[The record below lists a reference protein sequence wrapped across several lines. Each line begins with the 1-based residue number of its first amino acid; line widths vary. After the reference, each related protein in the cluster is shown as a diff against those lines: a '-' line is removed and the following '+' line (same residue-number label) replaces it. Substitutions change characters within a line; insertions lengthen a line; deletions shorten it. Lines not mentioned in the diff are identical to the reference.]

1 MERIILENLEV
12 MRTKT
17 KQRKQITTLSRNTRG
32 NLPGTLS
39 RALAGL
45 LTMVAAGNSL
55 AVETRSPSEVPATSM
70 ATATADT
77 AAVTDRLIVKYKN
90 VPGAS
95 ASAMAAQRMSDTAVS
110 RLSRNAGAKLKH
122 MRRLATGAQLL
133 RLEKG
138 ANARDLGAI
147 MQRLR
152 QDPEIEYVEP
162 DLLLKPQTVPTDP
175 RYNEQWHY
183 FEPTAGLNLP
193 DAWDTTQGEGVVV
206 AVIDTG
212 YRPHPDLLDNLLPG
226 YDMISDSTI
235 AQDGDGRDG
244 DALDPGDWAP
254 AGACGEGEPESGSSW
269 HGTHVAGT
277 VAAATNNGAGIAGVA
292 YKAKVVPI
300 RVLGRCG
307 GYTSDIADA
316 MIWGA
321 GGAVAGVPANANP
334 AQVLNL
340 SLGGGGSCGN
350 TTQNAINTARSLG
363 ATVVVAAGNS
373 NTNASN
379 ANPANCDGVVTVAS
393 VDRSGGRAWYSNYG
407 DVVDVAAPGG
417 DTSVSSNGV
426 LSTLNSGS
434 QGPESDNYAFYQG
447 TSMATPHVAGAA
459 ALLYSLDPAIT
470 PDEVESVLA
479 STARSFP
486 ATCNQCGTG
495 IVDASAA
502 VAAVNGGGTDPL
514 PGDDAL
520 YNGVAV
526 DNLQAVQG
534 TELQFTMEVPAG
546 ASDLQFETY
555 GGSGD
560 ADLYVRFGSAPTTQA
575 YDCRPYRTGNSET
588 CTFATPQAG
597 TYHVMLRAYNSF
609 SGVSLVGSFQE
620 NSGSG
625 ASSVVESDLSG
636 AAGSWQ
642 HFPLEVAAGSS
653 TLDVQMSGGSGDAD
667 LYVNFGSQPTTQDY
681 VCRPYRNGNSE
692 TCSIDNPQ
700 AGTWYI
706 SVQGYSDYSG
716 VSLDAQATP

>member
-1 MERIILENLEV
+1 
-12 MRTKT
+12 MRFKL
-17 KQRKQITTLSRNTRG
+17 KQRKHQSTLSRKPAG
-32 NLPGTLS
+32 QFGSALS
-39 RALAGL
+39 KSLAGVLVL
-45 LTMVAAGNSL
+45 LATANTA
-55 AVETRSPSEVPATSM
+55 AVETRSPAEVPAGAMS
-70 ATATADT
+70 AN
-77 AAVTDRLIVKYKN
+77 AAGNAAITDRLIVKYKDT
-90 VPGAS
+90 PAS
-95 ASAMAAQRMSDTAVS
+95 AISSAAAQRMSATAVM
-110 RLSRNAGAKLKH
+110 RLEQRAGRKMQH

-133 RLEKG
+133 RLERKLDRPG
-138 ANARDLGAI
+138 LTAV
-147 MQRLR
+147 MERLR
-152 QDPEIEYVEP
+152 QDPDIEYVEP
-162 DLLLKPQTVPTDP
+162 DLLLKPQAVPTDP

-193 DAWDTTQGEGVVV
+193 DAWNTTQGEGVVV

-212 YRPHPDLLDNLLPG
+212 YRPHPDLVDNLLPG

-254 AGACGEGEPESGSSW
+254 AGACGEGEPEQGSSW

-277 VAAATNNGAGIAGVA
+277 VAASTNNGTGIAGVA

-321 GGAVAGVPANANP
+321 GGSVAGVPANANP

-417 DTSVSSNGV
+417 DTSVASNGV

-434 QGPESDNYAFYQG
+434 QGPEADNYAFYQG

-459 ALLYSLDPAIT
+459 ALLYSLDPSLT
-470 PDEVESVLA
+470 PDAVESLLA

-486 ATCNQCGTG
+486 ATCDQCGSG
-495 IVDASAA
+495 IVDATAA
-502 VAAVNGGGTDPL
+502 VAALGGGQPA
-514 PGDDAL
+514 PGEGTL
-520 YNGVAV
+520 SNGVAEG
-526 DNLQAVQG
+526 NLQAAQG

-546 ASDLQFETY
+546 ASDLQFEIY

-560 ADLYVRFGSAPTTQA
+560 ADLYVKFGSAPTTQA

-588 CTFATPQAG
+588 CTFAAPQAG

-620 NSGSG
+620 NGGSA
-625 ASSVVESDLSG
+625 ASSVAESDLSG

-642 HFPLEVAAGSS
+642 HFPLEVSAGSS
-653 TLDVQMSGGSGDAD
+653 ALDVQMSGGSGDAD
-667 LYVNFGSQPTTQDY
+667 LYVNFGSEPTTQDY
-681 VCRPYRNGNSE
+681 VCRPYRSGNSE
-692 TCSIDNPQ
+692 SCSIDNPQ